1 MFKTTVTLDDHTR
14 NTLRELA
21 VRHDSTR
28 SQILRDAVMH
38 YAKTIV
44 AVDLPPGIGSYES
57 GTSRL
62 TRDARSVIRTAAR
75 ARGLRRG
82 L

>member
-14 NTLRELA
+14 NTLRALA
-21 VRHDSTR
+21 ARQDSTQ

-44 AVDLPPGIGSYES
+44 AVDLPSGIGCYES

-62 TRDARSVIRTAAR
+62 MRDTRSVIRTAAQ